1 MAVDLMLAI
10 GAWTAGLP
18 GAVRTVASAPNYVLP
33 IAFLG
38 VLFVCLWQG
47 RLRWLGLPFAAAVLI
62 WPREPTPDLWIGDGG
77 TNAAFHRDQAAVV
90 VRPGVREFAVDL
102 WSRRRGLTMA
112 DRSETGWVCERFSC
126 RPDTDEA
133 GPVAIWW
140 GRKSP
145 NSDQMEML
153 CRAAPVV
160 SVRAVVSSMPSACQD
175 RLVLDSVDFARGGA
189 VELWR
194 VSSDEPNRWRAVW
207 TADVRGDRP
216 WTRQSDPEVSDTGA

>member
-1 MAVDLMLAI
+1 M
-10 GAWTAGLP
+10 T
-18 GAVRTVASAPNYVLP
+18 
-33 IAFLG
+33 
-38 VLFVCLWQG
+38 
-47 RLRWLGLPFAAAVLI
+47 
-62 WPREPTPDLWIGDGG
+62 
-77 TNAAFHRDQAAVV
+77 
-90 VRPGVREFAVDL
+90 
-102 WSRRRGLTMA
+102 
-112 DRSETGWVCERFSC
+112 DRSETGWVCDRFSC

-145 NSDQMEML
+145 SSDQMEML

-160 SVRAVVSSMPSACQD
+160 SVRAVVISIPSACQD
-175 RLVLDSVDFARGGA
+175 RLVLDGVDFARGGA

-194 VSSDEPNRWRAVW
+194 DSSGEPNQWRAVW